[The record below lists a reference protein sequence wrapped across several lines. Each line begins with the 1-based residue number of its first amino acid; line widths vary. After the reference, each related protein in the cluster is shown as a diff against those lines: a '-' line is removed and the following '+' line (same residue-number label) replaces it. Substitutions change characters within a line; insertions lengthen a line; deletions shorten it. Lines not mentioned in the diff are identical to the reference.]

1 MELRGRKVIALG
13 ERDGVPGPAL
23 AECASR
29 AGADVVLTLK
39 SQERR
44 QPRKLREAVARGR
57 ALHVLKSNTV
67 NQIQGFLRGIFDVED
82 ADEQE
87 MALREVEEAIS
98 EVLSSTQPVELSPQN
113 SYVRRLQH
121 QLIQRYGLA
130 SESRGE
136 DPFRRVVIFPR

>member
-1 MELRGRKVIALG
+1 MDRGK
-13 ERDGVPGPAL
+13 
-23 AECASR
+23 
-29 AGADVVLTLK
+29 T
-39 SQERR
+39 
-44 QPRKLREAVARGR
+44 
-57 ALHVLKSNTV
+57 LHVLKSNTI
-67 NQIQGFLRGIFDVED
+67 NQIQGFLRGVFDVED

-121 QLIQRYGLA
+121 QLVQRYGLA

-136 DPFRRVVIFPR
+136 EPFRRVVIFPR